1 MEIKTTFLLMIIFE
15 TKGPAHGSL
24 LPWHN
29 EMNYFNNAQHKFT
42 FVLGGTKGFFEKGD
56 KQTLYLDK

>member
-1 MEIKTTFLLMIIFE
+1 MIIFE